1 MCVRPPAKPSPSARE
16 RRRTKRRGFATGARA
31 VAVRSPPKSPD
42 FYLPEFDVYV
52 EYWGMDTP
60 DYVANMKKKKFLY
73 QRERKKL
80 ISLYPSDLDALDEVL
95 RLKLSRYI
103 RV

>member
-1 MCVRPPAKPSPSARE
+1 
-16 RRRTKRRGFATGARA
+16 
-31 VAVRSPPKSPD
+31 
-42 FYLPEFDVYV
+42 
-52 EYWGMDTP
+52 MDTP

-103 RV
+103 RI